1 MGDARRGR
9 TVTDRHPI
17 GLACGLALAAVSVID
32 LYTARAL
39 SLVAYVEPHVV
50 ALVQWL
56 DVGLGAICALGVVA
70 VIVSWPFIIREAH
83 RRITLGVVAVQAL
96 GLTLDV
102 VALLAAALF
111 GKQAKPL
118 YLLLEAGLVQL
129 STVLLFAT
137 WYAAIDH
144 DRQGAQDDRRPQRLA
159 FPQQGTHFPGYEG
172 WRPRFVDYLTFAFTT
187 SAGLGPSEAMPL
199 AVSAKLLV
207 CFQVT
212 LSLVILLVLAA
223 RAIGLIT

>member
-1 MGDARRGR
+1 MGDARRAR
-9 TVTDRHPI
+9 TSGDRHPI
-17 GLACGLALAAVSVID
+17 GLACGAALAAVSVID

-39 SLVAYVEPHVV
+39 SLVAYVQPHVV

-56 DVGLGAICALGVVA
+56 DVSLSAICALGVVA
-70 VIVSWPFIIREAH
+70 VVVSWPFIVREAH
-83 RRITLGVVAVQAL
+83 RRIMLGVVTVQTV

-102 VALLAAALF
+102 MALLASTLF

-118 YLLLEAGLVQL
+118 YLLLEAGLVQA

-144 DRQGAQDDRRPQRLA
+144 DRQDDGRPQRIG
-159 FPQQGTHFPGYEG
+159 FPQQSAHFPGYEAWSPG
-172 WRPRFVDYLTFAFTT
+172 FVDYLTFAFTT

-199 AVSAKLLV
+199 AVPAKLLV
-207 CFQVT
+207 CLQVG

>member
-1 MGDARRGR
+1 MAARH
-9 TVTDRHPI
+9 TI
-17 GLACGLALAAVSVID
+17 GLACGIALGAVSAID
-32 LYTARAL
+32 FYTARSL
-39 SLVAYVEPHVV
+39 SLVAYVQPHVV
-50 ALVQWL
+50 GLVQWL
-56 DVGLGAICALGVVA
+56 DAGLSTICALGVAA
-70 VIVSWPFIIREAH
+70 VIVSWPFIVREAH
-83 RRITLGVVAVQAL
+83 RRITLGVAAL
-96 GLTLDV
+96 ETAGLTLDV
-102 VALLAAALF
+102 MALLASTLF

-144 DRQGAQDDRRPQRLA
+144 HRVGAADDGAPQRLG
-159 FPQQGTHFPGYEG
+159 FPQQSAHYPGYEG
-172 WRPRFVDYLTFAFTT
+172 WSPRFVDYLTFAFTT

-199 AVSAKLLV
+199 AVLAKLLV
-207 CFQVT
+207 CLQVT